1 MKRGRLMIRWMV
13 RLVLVAGLAWCGYWF
28 VGARTVEAFAR
39 DWIAA
44 QAEAGLVAEE
54 QGLAVAGFPNRFD
67 VTLTEP
73 RLADPRAGWGWQAEF
88 LQLFSLSYRPWHVI
102 AAFSPR
108 QTVTM
113 GGQPVEVEAGKL
125 QGSVVVEPGTRL
137 PLQRSTLAGE
147 TLRLTPQTGPALTI
161 ATLRFG
167 SEAEAGNAT
176 RHRIGLEA
184 TDLALDGGGAAARI
198 DLARVDAFAA
208 FSTPIDRASFQRPP
222 EITALDLRE
231 AILNWGEVSAFAR
244 GSLEIG
250 TTGIATGEVTL
261 RLDNWS
267 AALDRMA
274 ALGVIPNESLS
285 GLRRVGQV
293 LSLTSGN
300 GRSVE
305 LPLQLG
311 LTGISVA
318 GFPVAPPLRLR

>member
-1 MKRGRLMIRWMV
+1 MIRWMV
-13 RLVLVAGLAWCGYWF
+13 RLVLLAGLAWCGYWF
-28 VGARTVEAFAR
+28 IGAKTVEGFAR

-44 QAEAGLVAEE
+44 QAAAGLVAEE
-54 QGLAVAGFPNRFD
+54 QGLDVAGFPNRFD

-113 GGQPVEVEAGKL
+113 GGQSFDVEAGKL

-147 TLRLTPQTGPALTI
+147 TLRLIPAAGPALTL

-167 SEAEAGNAT
+167 SEAEVGNPA

-184 TDLALDGGGAAARI
+184 TDLALEGGAAAARI
-198 DLARVDAFAA
+198 DLARLDAFAT
-208 FSTPIDRASFQRPP
+208 FSGPLDRQSILRPP
-222 EITALDLRE
+222 RMTALELRE
-231 AILNWGEVSAFAR
+231 TILNWGDVSAFAR
-244 GSLEIG
+244 GALDIG
-250 TTGIATGEVTL
+250 ASGIATGEVTL

-267 AALDRMA
+267 AALDRLA
-274 ALGVIPNESLS
+274 ELGVVPPESLS

-305 LPLQLG
+305 LPLQLTA
-311 LTGISVA
+311 TGISVA